1 MSDRNDDQHVS
12 TVDTARGV
20 GHIIRL
26 VVIVAVIA
34 ALVAVA
40 LDNTDD
46 VRLGYA
52 VGDTNAPIWIV
63 IVLSAI
69 GGIVLGWLFKHRPRR
84 ND

>member
-1 MSDRNDDQHVS
+1 MNDHDDNQHVS

-20 GHIIRL
+20 GHIIRI
-26 VVIVAVIA
+26 VVIIAVIV

-46 VRLGYA
+46 VRVGYA
-52 VGDTNAPIWIV
+52 IGDAEAPIWIV

-69 GGIVLGWLFKHRPRR
+69 GGIILGWLFEHRPRR
-84 ND
+84 RN